1 MDALLQK
8 LHDRIEDYTEDL
20 VGIAWDVAPEGRW
33 NCSQIVEHLGRS
45 YGSTAK
51 MLESAIDS
59 GQRPEMGKPTWKQKL
74 GRILICQI
82 GYFPGGRKAP
92 EMVQPTGLMGQTAR
106 DRALNSLERMAA
118 AIDAAEQAW
127 GPGPIAAHFLLGPMT
142 AEEWRR
148 FHYCHGRHHL
158 RQIHARAAYALR
170 KIKKKD

>member
-20 VGIAWDVAPEGRW
+20 VGNAWDVAPEGRW

-82 GYFPGGRKAP
+82 GYFPAVARLRRWCSLPDCWVKLRGIGHSTAWSAWRP
-92 EMVQPTGLMGQTAR
+92 PLMPPSRPGDR
-106 DRALNSLERMAA
+106 DRLQRTFS
-118 AIDAAEQAW
+118 W
-127 GPGPIAAHFLLGPMT
+127 GL
-142 AEEWRR
+142 
-148 FHYCHGRHHL
+148 
-158 RQIHARAAYALR
+158 
-170 KIKKKD
+170 